1 MRIVFI
7 IADKRLALIFKFM
20 FHENVVTD
28 KSYKKLGMKIEKKYK
43 FKNRENFN
51 Q

>member
-28 KSYKKLGMKIEKKYK
+28 KSYKKIRNENRKKI
-43 FKNRENFN
+43 
-51 Q
+51 QV